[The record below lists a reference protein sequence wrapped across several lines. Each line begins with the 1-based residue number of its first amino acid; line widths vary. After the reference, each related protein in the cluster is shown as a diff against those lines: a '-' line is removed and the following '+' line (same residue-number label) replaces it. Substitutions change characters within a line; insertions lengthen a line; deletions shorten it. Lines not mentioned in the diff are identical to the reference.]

1 MIPIYRLDYTEDFI
15 EVFDTTNKQTVYV
28 VPNNT
33 LGKKKAIATI
43 TNLRKGISSVEGLTQ
58 YD

>member
-1 MIPIYRLDYTEDFI
+1 MIPIYRLDYTQDYI

-28 VPNNT
+28 APNDT

-43 TNLRKGISSVEGLTQ
+43 TKLRKGISSVEGLTQ